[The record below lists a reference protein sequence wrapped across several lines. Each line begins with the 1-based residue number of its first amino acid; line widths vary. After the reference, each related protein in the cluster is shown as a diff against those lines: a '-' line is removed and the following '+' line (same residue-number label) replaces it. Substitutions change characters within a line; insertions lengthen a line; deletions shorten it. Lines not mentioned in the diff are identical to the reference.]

1 MNTPDLIALAYKD
14 FQAGRHQQAEQTL
27 LAILRSEPMQFDALH
42 ILAVI
47 YAATHQPLAAIQ
59 FFKRAIAAAANNGA
73 RLLPVF
79 FKLARV
85 QFEMG
90 AYEEALA
97 SYQALLDL
105 GHNKPDILFAKS
117 ATLASLK
124 HFPEALAC
132 NEQALMQVPQS
143 DYGWSQRATLQ
154 HQLSRYQEA
163 LISIDKALALQPRN
177 AEYWYRKGVTL
188 DQLEQHQEALLCLN
202 QALAHNPESAT
213 YYLDRGVIL
222 HKLEQYEAALRDH
235 AKGLTMAPHKAEAWG
250 DYGITLSLVGQHEE
264 AIASYQKAL
273 QIKPAYADV
282 VYNQALSKLTLGR
295 FASGWTDYESRWEKS
310 DAEQVRH
317 TNFSLWLGQEPI
329 RGKRIL
335 LWSEQGLGDTIQFCR
350 YALMVAALGAEVILD
365 VNPSL
370 VSIVSSINQQLPA
383 NSIPLQI
390 IAIGQSVPQVDYQ
403 TPLMSLPLVF
413 ATDLSNISA
422 TLPPSVTGH
431 TNAYF
436 TAEPSKCTSWQQQN
450 QHHRQA
456 FKIGLVG
463 SGNSNKHKDHNRSI
477 PLEQFA
483 PLLDCLQPGNAPA
496 PTFFL
501 PQKDIRNS
509 DKEFLERT
517 PQLYSMAHQI
527 EDFGD
532 TAAIIANLDL
542 VISVDT
548 SVAHLAGA
556 LGKPVW
562 ILLPWAADWRWLL
575 ERNDSPWYP
584 SARLFRQS
592 RPGDWAGV
600 IQQVREALLAHFS
613 TTYKN

>member
-47 YAATHQPLAAIQ
+47 YAATHQPLAAIH
-59 FFKRAIAAAANNGA
+59 FFKKAIAAAADNSA
-73 RLLPVF
+73 RLLPVH

-85 QFEMG
+85 QFEME

-124 HFPEALAC
+124 HFAVALEC
-132 NEQALMQVPQS
+132 NEQALLQVPQS

-154 HQLSRYQEA
+154 HQLERYQDA
-163 LISIDKALALQPRN
+163 LISIGKALALQPRN
-177 AEYWYRKGVTL
+177 AEYWYKKGVTL
-188 DQLEQHQEALLCLN
+188 DQLEEHQEALVCLN
-202 QALAHNPESAT
+202 QALEYNPESAT
-213 YYLDRGVIL
+213 FYLDRGVIL
-222 HKLEQYEAALRDH
+222 HKLEHYEAALLDH
-235 AKGLTMAPHKAEAWG
+235 AKGLAMAPHKAEAWG

-264 AIASYQKAL
+264 AIVSYQKAL
-273 QIKPAYADV
+273 QIMPAYADV
-282 VYNQALSKLTLGR
+282 IYNQALSKLTLGH
-295 FASGWTDYESRWEKS
+295 FASGWIDYESRWKKS
-310 DAEQVRH
+310 DAEQTRH
-317 TNFSLWLGQEPI
+317 SNFPLWQGQEPI

-350 YALMVAALGAEVILD
+350 YALMVAALGAEVILE

-370 VSIVSSINQQLPA
+370 VSIVSSMNQQLPT

-390 IAIGQSVPQVDYQ
+390 IALGKTVPQVDYQ

-422 TLPPSVTGH
+422 TLLPSVTH
-431 TNAYF
+431 NYNAYF
-436 TAEPSKCTSWQQQN
+436 KAEPSKCTSWQQQN
-450 QHHRQA
+450 QQHQQA
-456 FKIGLVG
+456 FKIGLIG

-477 PLEQFA
+477 ALEQFA
-483 PLLDCLQPGNAPA
+483 PLLDCAQHSNATA
-496 PTFFL
+496 VSFFL
-501 PQKDIRNS
+501 LQKEIRNS

-517 PQLYSMAHQI
+517 PQLHSQAQWI

-532 TAAIIANLDL
+532 TAAIIANLDI

-562 ILLPWAADWRWLL
+562 ILLPSAADWRWLL

-592 RPGDWAGV
+592 QAGDWASV
-600 IQQVREALLAHFS
+600 IQQVRLALSEQLS
-613 TTYKN
+613 